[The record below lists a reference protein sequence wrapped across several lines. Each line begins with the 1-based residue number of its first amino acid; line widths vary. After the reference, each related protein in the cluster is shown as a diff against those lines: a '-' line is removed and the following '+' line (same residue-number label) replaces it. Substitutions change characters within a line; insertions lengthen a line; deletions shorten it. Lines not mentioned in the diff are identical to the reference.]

1 MKAAVLYAVVAL
13 GLTTLSLPGTAQ
25 AASYG
30 LSGFVYTEVT
40 NFPAGDIKRGEVFL
54 DGDPLAASLQ
64 AVDRTARLGPGSEAT
79 ARFLGQVGVLKAYA
93 SATYP
98 RGGDGLATSTA
109 SGGFYDEI
117 RVTGGGLAVG
127 TPVSYRL
134 DFSIS
139 GSVLGVQPDPTFG
152 AFGTAS
158 VSLQDYITGK
168 SVFMNWDN
176 RRDATGIYSLTL
188 NTVVGS
194 SLLINAS
201 LQTGARVQGNSIN
214 ARFAEADF
222 YHSALYS
229 LTPSVAGLNVVGL
242 SGHDFTAAAVP
253 EPASWALMGL
263 GVGMVALFKR
273 RRP

>member
-1 MKAAVLYAVVAL
+1 M
-13 GLTTLSLPGTAQ
+13 
-25 AASYG
+25 
-30 LSGFVYTEVT
+30 
-40 NFPAGDIKRGEVFL
+40 NR
-54 DGDPLAASLQ
+54 
-64 AVDRTARLGPGSEAT
+64 
-79 ARFLGQVGVLKAYA
+79 
-93 SATYP
+93 
-98 RGGDGLATSTA
+98 
-109 SGGFYDEI
+109 SGGNAAGHHQEVAALCDLSDRIAVPTGGVEDDEI

-214 ARFAEADF
+214 ARFASNGAC
-222 YHSALYS
+222 
-229 LTPSVAGLNVVGL
+229 TLNIQ
-242 SGHDFTAAAVP
+242 
-253 EPASWALMGL
+253 
-263 GVGMVALFKR
+263 
-273 RRP
+273 